1 VRGNKNCKLIRFE
14 AVPPDGLRI
23 SASTL
28 RCNSKRDGVRRAS
41 EKTLEIKKRKTTM
54 AAEKTQNL
62 QDTFLNYVRKNKT
75 PLTIFLI
82 NGVKLQGIV
91 SWFDNFCVL
100 LRRDGHSQLVYKH
113 AISTIMPGG
122 PVNLNEQDGEGTPS

>member
-1 VRGNKNCKLIRFE
+1 MPVE
-14 AVPPDGLRI
+14 TA
-23 SASTL
+23 AQTL
-28 RCNSKRDGVRRAS
+28 RRFFQHDGVRRFPKDV
-41 EKTLEIKKRKTTM
+41 EKKRTKTM

-122 PVNLNEQDGEGTPS
+122 PVNLNDQDGEGAG